1 MVWRPCS
8 KARRHEPATA
18 RSPTMAKRNPPETG
32 REELRKTLESL
43 AMQAVLGEDWERSL
57 RALRQLNR
65 SAERYGHSR
74 LAVES
79 AALLEQVSR
88 QGAGS
93 GEQAAPPWERISEG
107 VLRLQQ
113 ALEQE
118 EGDPRP
124 AQPESQAEAGPAP
137 GQTTAERQPLAR
149 DPELVRDFVVE
160 SREHL
165 AAVEESLLALEQDPA
180 NSEPLHSAF
189 RGFHTIKGLA
199 GFLEFTAVQEV
210 AHEVETLLDLARNQ
224 EISVTP
230 DLIDLILKAA
240 DYLKAAIGQVDASL
254 DGSPLGSFADNRNL
268 VWMLRM
274 AATNAGEDS
283 AAGAGPSN
291 AGARQLSGASPGADG
306 SPAGSL
312 DGRAIK
318 VDTEKLDHL
327 VDMVGEMVIAQSL
340 LRHDPDLALNR
351 NPRLQRTLSLLTGIT
366 SEVQKT
372 AMGLRVVTIGTL
384 FRRMGRLV
392 RDLSRKT
399 GKQVELVTAGEDT
412 ELDRQIVEELA
423 DPVMHMIRNSI
434 DHGLETPEERIAA
447 GKSPTGRILLSASHQ
462 SGQIVIQIADDGRGL
477 NREKILQRGLER
489 GLVAPGASLADA
501 DLYNLIFEP
510 GFSTAERVTEVSGR
524 GVGMD
529 VVKKNI
535 TRMRGKVEVASQP
548 GLGTTF
554 TLKLP
559 LTLAIIDGLVVSVG
573 SQRYII
579 PIYSV
584 VEMLR
589 PSREAVSSAPEHG
602 EMVLVRDSLLPVI
615 RLHERF
621 GVEARAHHPSD
632 GLLVVAEQEGKR
644 FSVLVDEFVGKQ
656 EVVIKSLG
664 PMFRHVR
671 GISGG
676 AILGDGRVGLILDL
690 ETIFTWRKDG

>member
-1 MVWRPCS
+1 
-8 KARRHEPATA
+8 
-18 RSPTMAKRNPPETG
+18 MAKRNPPETG

-43 AMQAVLGEDWERSL
+43 AMQAVLGEDWEQSL

-88 QGAGS
+88 QGAGPA
-93 GEQAAPPWERISEG
+93 EHAAPPWERISEG

-118 EGDPRP
+118 GGGPRP
-124 AQPESQAEAGPAP
+124 PQGESQTEAGPEP
-137 GQTTAERQPLAR
+137 SQTPAERQPLAR

-224 EISVTP
+224 EIAVTP
-230 DLIDLILKAA
+230 DLVDLILKAA
-240 DYLKAAIGQVDASL
+240 DYLKAAIRQVDASL
-254 DGSPLGSFADNRNL
+254 DGSPLDSFADNRNL

-283 AAGAGPSN
+283 AAGASTRN
-291 AGARQLSGASPGADG
+291 SGAPQLPGASPGADG
-306 SPAGSL
+306 ASAGSL

-372 AMGLRVVTIGTL
+372 AMGLRMVTIGTL

-399 GKQVELVTAGEDT
+399 GKQAELVTAGEDT

-434 DHGLETPEERIAA
+434 DHGLETPEERTAA
-447 GKSPTGRILLSASHQ
+447 GKSPTGKIMLSASHQ

-489 GLVAPGASLADA
+489 GLVSPGANLADA
-501 DLYNLIFEP
+501 ELYNLIFEP

-621 GVEARAHHPSD
+621 GVEARAHHPSE